1 MSGKPAHNEIAELR
15 QDTDFAGRGFI
26 GVRESQEDY
35 ALFHTTHAGAKLLAV
50 LADGMG
56 GPAFGEVASQKAVDT
71 FITTFDS
78 YPAGSVLAAMGAA
91 LQQANNELAR
101 SINETP
107 ALASMGCTLVG
118 VHVGADGLQWISVG
132 DSPLFLYRD
141 GKIIR
146 LNADHSMAPLI
157 AESLQKGEI
166 TQDEA
171 SKHPH
176 RNSLRSAVMGGELS
190 MVDTSSA
197 PVPLY
202 QGDVIVLASDG
213 ILTLSDNE
221 IAAQLEVRPTVTAEK
236 LASNLIAAVE
246 AKKRPRQDNTTVQVI
261 IVPSSFKAADTI
273 SNNLLFLSVLLLGV
287 VLGGAYYIKSLWVG
301 TAQLPNWPE
310 WMSTAQ
316 LPSLSI
322 KPAEIV
328 VPKPVAAPSDDPVPL
343 MHEAKPLP
351 QKSQDLATKPKLPA
365 TKDVKPSNVPKVE
378 QLPKKVTTPDAKP
391 PAHETQSKKVQDPVA
406 KDVKASNVPK
416 VEQPSKKV
424 VIPDGKPPTSETQ
437 SKKVQDPVAKDVKA
451 SNVPKVEQPSKTVT
465 TSDAKLPAAEAK
477 ASDNP

>member
-15 QDTDFAGRGFI
+15 QDIDFAGRGFI

-35 ALFHTTHAGAKLLAV
+35 ALFHTTHAGAELLAV

-118 VHVGADGLQWISVG
+118 MHVGADGLQWISVG

-246 AKKRPRQDNTTVQVI
+246 VKKRPRQDNTTVQVI
-261 IVPSSFKAADTI
+261 IVPSSFQAADTI

-287 VLGGAYYIKSLWVG
+287 VLGGAYYIKSG
-301 TAQLPNWPE
+301 TMQLPNWPE

-343 MHEAKPLP
+343 VHEVKPLP
-351 QKSQDLATKPKLPA
+351 QKPQDSATKPKLPA
-365 TKDVKPSNVPKVE
+365 TKDAKLPTKSMVE
-378 QLPKKVTTPDAKP
+378 QPSKKVTTPDAKP
-391 PAHETQSKKVQDPVA
+391 PAHETQSKKIQDPVA
-406 KDVKASNVPK
+406 KDVKPSNVPK

-424 VIPDGKPPTSETQ
+424 V
-437 SKKVQDPVAKDVKA
+437 
-451 SNVPKVEQPSKTVT
+451 T
-465 TSDAKLPAAEAK
+465 TDAKLPAAEVK
-477 ASDNP
+477 ALGSPGELSIASAPTTSKK